1 MTKLIALIDGSIY
14 SKSVCDHTA
23 WAAGRTEANVEIIH
37 VLGHQETS
45 TEPVNLSGNIGL
57 GARTALL
64 EELAE
69 HDAKTAKLS
78 QKRGRMILADA
89 KARLL
94 SDGLDKVSTRLRLD
108 GIAETIQNYEKDT
121 SFIIVGKRG
130 EAADFAKMHLGS
142 NLERVVRSSNKP
154 VLVAARSF
162 TPIKRFLIA
171 FDGGP
176 SSLKA
181 VNHIAEGDL
190 FSDLECRI
198 IMVGKETSHSK
209 KQLDNAV
216 KILKQKDFTTK
227 AGIEQGYP
235 SEIISKIVE
244 EDAINLVVMGAYGHS
259 RIRSL
264 VIGSTT
270 TEMVRSCK
278 VPVMLFR

>member
-23 WAAGRTEANVEIIH
+23 WAAGRTGANVEIIH

-121 SFIIVGKRG
+121 NFRLKVQKDGLLYLDGISTLMRYDKEGDIYIHFVGKFFDSKG
-130 EAADFAKMHLGS
+130 KIFYEGQMK
-142 NLERVVRSSNKP
+142 LER
-154 VLVAARSF
+154 
-162 TPIKRFLIA
+162 
-171 FDGGP
+171 
-176 SSLKA
+176 
-181 VNHIAEGDL
+181 
-190 FSDLECRI
+190 
-198 IMVGKETSHSK
+198 
-209 KQLDNAV
+209 
-216 KILKQKDFTTK
+216 
-227 AGIEQGYP
+227 
-235 SEIISKIVE
+235 
-244 EDAINLVVMGAYGHS
+244 
-259 RIRSL
+259 
-264 VIGSTT
+264 
-270 TEMVRSCK
+270 
-278 VPVMLFR
+278 